1 MNNPGPVSA
10 AALGSPGYGGHL
22 AARLLEFT
30 ADTTPW
36 QRRLWCLGTVLA
48 LRETCEAG
56 QWIDAQVI
64 SPAALQW
71 LCRDLERTAGDDS
84 GIGEP
89 EVRRQLRDALHA
101 NLSEHSRHRRR
112 LQELT
117 LLIENSYIPR
127 WAEAANTPR
136 GVSPERLA
144 RALAA
149 HLLDRGYSTGFLH
162 RVVRQRIAQGATVG
176 DLLDEA
182 AVLASASLRQ
192 FDVLV
197 PFIAVPQQQLLAENL
212 PQWRSGPKVREWLAE
227 HAAADTPRQNGGFLY
242 SVQAMDPY
250 AAGRRAGELLD
261 RLLARSSYTRRNRSG
276 LKPVGQLWV
285 EGLGNSLPIDPPARG
300 VDVLSLQK
308 ERTLYRVLEQDLLD
322 DALELAAP
330 LNKGARGPA
339 VAGGWAALESLLF
352 HPGDEADRKEGRA
365 IAATRTA
372 AMVTCSWPRAELT
385 ALSYAHELG
394 VPDLLT
400 QQLSAAATN
409 RERAIAVAAA
419 LQAGRPLVTP
429 HSGDTAAA
437 SRMAALITSPRR
449 SLLGVRTV
457 IEGTLRR
464 LYRQRNIVL
473 HGGSP
478 QAVALDATLRTAAPL
493 VGAGLDRIAHAYLA
507 DRVQPLALAA
517 KAELRLTLV
526 GAKDAPPPT
535 DLLE

>member
-227 HAAADTPRQNGGFLY
+227 HAAADTPRQNGGFLPDG
-242 SVQAMDPY
+242 AD
-250 AAGRRAGELLD
+250 AAPGFQGRRTAG
-261 RLLARSSYTRRNRSG
+261 
-276 LKPVGQLWV
+276 
-285 EGLGNSLPIDPPARG
+285 
-300 VDVLSLQK
+300 
-308 ERTLYRVLEQDLLD
+308 
-322 DALELAAP
+322 AP
-330 LNKGARGPA
+330 
-339 VAGGWAALESLLF
+339 
-352 HPGDEADRKEGRA
+352 
-365 IAATRTA
+365 
-372 AMVTCSWPRAELT
+372 
-385 ALSYAHELG
+385 
-394 VPDLLT
+394 
-400 QQLSAAATN
+400 
-409 RERAIAVAAA
+409 
-419 LQAGRPLVTP
+419 
-429 HSGDTAAA
+429 
-437 SRMAALITSPRR
+437 
-449 SLLGVRTV
+449 
-457 IEGTLRR
+457 
-464 LYRQRNIVL
+464 
-473 HGGSP
+473 
-478 QAVALDATLRTAAPL
+478 
-493 VGAGLDRIAHAYLA
+493 
-507 DRVQPLALAA
+507 
-517 KAELRLTLV
+517 
-526 GAKDAPPPT
+526 APPP
-535 DLLE
+535 